1 VLFYDLGDVDDMR
14 ISLATA
20 GSAVL
25 TAAMLSG
32 CSNAPPSQQTL
43 PAAASLAPA
52 ALAPTHA
59 GKRPHYLHPN
69 ARIGPISAMRLLE
82 LQAAGKL
89 PAPAPAGT
97 MRHVLAELRAHPKR
111 LDLHHL
117 PHDTSAVAI
126 WAVNGDSS
134 YLVGQKKGGK
144 KTETAIDLQA
154 DNCVDP
160 QSVHVDHSKNVW
172 VGCEYD
178 SDYSLGNVLE
188 FSSSGTLQ
196 GSYTPSCPSPV
207 SSCSYWYS
215 YAYDAAT
222 DGTKVYAAIPF
233 SEEQICNPNCSYVYG
248 SGFEYWPAGNASATP
263 TYINVGEACSPV
275 CDTDYVDLDSSGNIW
290 FSYYGCTS
298 SCGGGLAEV
307 TNPTTNPK
315 FVPIL
320 DPSTFQCPGGVY
332 VSNGGKIL
340 NYVDACQR
348 TISQYTM
355 PVTSSSQ
362 PEKTLGPTPMN
373 VLGAGQPIGLG
384 FNAHD
389 KAIAAGDSA
398 GWLDLGTTATNKW
411 KAVPSINLGDY
422 VPGAA
427 YTPSDK

>member
-1 VLFYDLGDVDDMR
+1 MR

-20 GSAVL
+20 GSAVFV
-25 TAAMLSG
+25 TALLSG
-32 CSNAPPSQQTL
+32 CSNAPTSQQSL
-43 PAAASLAPA
+43 PIAGSLAPGVP
-52 ALAPTHA
+52 APAHPGT
-59 GKRPHYLHPN
+59 RPHYLHPD

-97 MRHVLAELRAHPKR
+97 MRRVLADLRAHPHR
-111 LDLHHL
+111 PNLHHL
-117 PHDTSAVAI
+117 PHGTATVAI
-126 WAVNGDSS
+126 WALNGNNS
-134 YLVGQKKGGK
+134 YLIGQNKGGK
-144 KTETAIDLQA
+144 KTLTAIDLEA
-154 DNCVDP
+154 DDCVDP
-160 QSVHVDHSKNVW
+160 ESVHVDHSKNVW

-188 FSSSGTLQ
+188 YNSGGTLQ

-207 SSCSYWYS
+207 STCSYWYS
-215 YAYDAAT
+215 YAYDAGT
-222 DGTKVYAAIPF
+222 DGTNVYAAIPF
-233 SEEQICNPNCSYVYG
+233 SEEQICNPSCSYVYG
-248 SGFEYWPAGNASATP
+248 SGFEYWTAGNASATP

-275 CDTDYVDLDSSGNIW
+275 CDTDYMDLDSSGNIW

-298 SCGGGLAEV
+298 SCGGGLAEI

-315 FVPIL
+315 FVSIL

-332 VSNGGKIL
+332 ISNHGKML
-340 NYVDACQR
+340 NYVDECAR

-362 PEKTLGPTPMN
+362 PANTLGPTPTN
-373 VLGAGQPIGLG
+373 VFGAGQPIGIG

-389 KAIAAGDSA
+389 KAVVAGDSA
-398 GWLDLGTTATNKW
+398 GWLDLGTTAKNKW
-411 KAVPSINLGDY
+411 KPVPSINLGDY